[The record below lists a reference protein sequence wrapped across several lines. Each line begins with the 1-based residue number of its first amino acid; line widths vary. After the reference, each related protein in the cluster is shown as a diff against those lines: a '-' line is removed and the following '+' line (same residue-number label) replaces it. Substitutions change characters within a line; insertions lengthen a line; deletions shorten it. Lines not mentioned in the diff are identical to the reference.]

1 MQCCDFDV
9 RFPPLSMIEVQN
21 FENLAFGAINLFKK

>member
-1 MQCCDFDV
+1 MQCCGSNL